1 MIKLKAIKRGEIMNS
16 VASEPSLLNDL
27 GKESILNCNKEDLID
42 ITTISIDR
50 SLSKEERVLEFM
62 EKIKNPYLF
71 KVGDIA
77 VKVVFNEGGLSFQEL
92 FEDLVKKHLER

>member
-1 MIKLKAIKRGEIMNS
+1 MNS

-62 EKIKNPYLF
+62 GKIKNPYLF

>member
-1 MIKLKAIKRGEIMNS
+1 MNS

>member
-1 MIKLKAIKRGEIMNS
+1 MNS

-62 EKIKNPYLF
+62 RKIKNPYLF